1 MNTYSCARA
10 SGAPRLLALLRL
22 DPVSRVPRV
31 VPRVLE
37 VDRVL
42 LLGEALD
49 AGRGVDEG
57 ARGVGRLL
65 SARPRHADVV
75 GLFSSNT

>member
-22 DPVSRVPRV
+22 DPVRRVPRV

-42 LLGEALD
+42 LLGELPLAVL
-49 AGRGVDEG
+49 AAAAMRPNP
-57 ARGVGRLL
+57 L
-65 SARPRHADVV
+65 SI
-75 GLFSSNT
+75 